1 MSDLLCLENLP
12 ILDLWKSFR
21 MSLGYESVG
30 EKARQSRDSVL
41 EFWSSEASF
50 SERDCILLHSPFKKV
65 VLTIYWK
72 HINPILSVLLLPGE
86 LPQSKF

>member
-21 MSLGYESVG
+21 LSLGYESIG

-41 EFWSSEASF
+41 EFWNSEASF
-50 SERDCILLHSPFKKV
+50 SERDCIFLHFSLQEGRVDNLLETH
-65 VLTIYWK
+65 
-72 HINPILSVLLLPGE
+72 
-86 LPQSKF
+86 